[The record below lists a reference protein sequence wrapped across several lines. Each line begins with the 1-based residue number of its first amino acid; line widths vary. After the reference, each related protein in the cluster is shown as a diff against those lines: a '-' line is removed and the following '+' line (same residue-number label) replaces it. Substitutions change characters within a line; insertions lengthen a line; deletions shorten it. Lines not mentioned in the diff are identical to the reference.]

1 MSAAPSTFTLH
12 RGSAPLLISLPHNGT
27 EIPTDIAAQLLP
39 RTLQTEDADWHVD
52 RLYAFAK
59 ELGASV
65 IVPRYARYAID
76 LNRPPENAPMYPG
89 QNNTEL
95 CPTRFF
101 TGEPMY
107 REGQAPSDAE
117 VQRRVAAYW
126 QPYHAALQD
135 ELARMKAT
143 HGHAMLLD
151 GHSIQA
157 ELPWLFEGRLPDLNL
172 GTANGTSCAP
182 ALRQRLAAILAS
194 QHTFS
199 HAVDGRFKGGYITRH
214 CGRPHEGVHAVQMEM
229 GQHCY
234 LRPPHEYD
242 EALAARVQPTLRA
255 LAEAML
261 SWPA

>member
-1 MSAAPSTFTLH
+1 MSLAPPTFTLH
-12 RGSAPLLISLPHNGT
+12 QGSAPLLISLPHNGT
-27 EIPTDIAAQLLP
+27 EMPADIAAQLVP
-39 RTLQTEDADWHVD
+39 RALHTEDADWHVD

-59 ELGASV
+59 QLGASV
-65 IVPRYARYAID
+65 ITPRCARYVID
-76 LNRPPENAPMYPG
+76 LNRPPENTPMYPG

-107 REGQAPSDAE
+107 SDGHAPNNAE
-117 VQRRVAAYW
+117 VQRRIAAYW
-126 QPYHAALQD
+126 QPYHAALQG

-143 HGHAMLLD
+143 HGRAMLLD

-172 GTANGTSCAP
+172 GTANGASCAP
-182 ALRQRLAAILAS
+182 ALRERLAAILAA
-194 QHTFS
+194 QRTFS
-199 HAVDGRFKGGYITRH
+199 HAVDGRFKGGYITRLY
-214 CGRPHEGVHAVQMEM
+214 GRPQDGVHAVQMEM
-229 GQHCY
+229 AQHCY

-242 EALAARVQPTLRA
+242 EAIAARVQPTLGA